1 MILPMLRLYN
11 ESALIQIKKK
21 TTWHPIMFQLRFN
34 VSLPDITKVW
44 NMKKTSVNIPTAY
57 MYYQPTPSHLNL
69 INMKGSKS
77 PQIHIIIHVYVPKRH
92 SA

>member
-1 MILPMLRLYN
+1 MQSDMNNHWKWSSYC
-11 ESALIQIKKK
+11 SDYTMKAHIQILKKK
-21 TTWHPIMFQLRFN
+21 RTSHYISRFN

-69 INMKGSKS
+69 INMKGSK
-77 PQIHIIIHVYVPKRH
+77 PP
-92 SA
+92 